1 VWWFWK
7 VAEMDQYQRLKEDN
21 GPPPQVI
28 LRVKRRREEP
38 PVELLVVEAAS
49 KSKQKRAKP
58 ADRLA
63 EQLASLSTDART
75 SDR

>member
-1 VWWFWK
+1 M
-7 VAEMDQYQRLKEDN
+7 ESYQRLREDN

-49 KSKQKRAKP
+49 KSKQKKAKG
-58 ADRLA
+58 ADGLA
-63 EQLASLSTDART
+63 DQLASLSTDARKP
-75 SDR
+75 DRLVTIT